1 MKEVNFVAVRI
12 RLKRIGAHKAPF
24 YRIVVSNSRSPR
36 DGRFIEEIGYYNPVA
51 EPAVVNI
58 DEEKALK
65 WLQDGAQASDTVRNL
80 LSKAGVMKKFH
91 ESKLQK

>member
-1 MKEVNFVAVRI
+1 MATRI
-12 RLKRIGAHKAPF
+12 RLKRMGAHKAPF
-24 YRIVVSNSRSPR
+24 YRLVVSDSRSPR

-51 EPAVVNI
+51 QPAEVKI

-65 WLQDGAQASDTVRNL
+65 WLQTGAQASDTVRSL
-80 LSKAGVMKKFH
+80 FSKAGIMKKFH

>member
-1 MKEVNFVAVRI
+1 MATRI

-24 YRIVVSNSRSPR
+24 YRVVVSDSRSPR
-36 DGRFIEEIGYYNPVA
+36 DGRFIEEIGVYNPVA
-51 EPAVVNI
+51 QPAQVQI

-65 WLQDGAQASDTVRNL
+65 WLQNGAQASDTVRDL
-80 LSKAGVMKKFH
+80 LSKAGVLKKFH